1 MTFIPT
7 VVLKHSRKDK
17 LIDKFEYR
25 AYEEKILCVITCLK
39 EYISRGNKHERLT
52 TGQLIITLR
61 KPFKGAFTDTKRR
74 WIKDIFIVNNIV
86 NFSPHS
92 CRAASSSKAKCID
105 VNIDEIIR
113 RGCWKNRK
121 NFFKYYDKEIT
132 EYAPDDID
140 FNRISRVNNNV

>member
-1 MTFIPT
+1 M
-7 VVLKHSRKDK
+7 VLKHSRKDK

-61 KPFKGAFTDTKRR
+61 KPFKGTFIDTKRR

-121 NFFKYYDKEIT
+121 SFFKYYDKEIT